1 MVSNSMLPS
10 LLRKQMGYAPQHQ
23 PFYTFLNG
31 AWRAPVHLPA
41 PKPAAEALQSFHLI
55 TWNIDFMAPQP
66 KARMAS
72 ALSYL
77 EGLVSS
83 IPMSSAVVIFLQE
96 MSEVLIP
103 LSHVPNDFTQ
113 LCQAPWI
120 RRRFH
125 MTDIDLSTTNSTYG
139 QVTLVDRRLSVASV
153 SRLPFVSEFERD
165 AILVNIRLASDNNKM
180 LRLCNVH
187 LDSMHGN
194 LRPIQWKAL
203 AKHLQSHE
211 DAAASIVAGDCNAN
225 QPRDQTEPQNNGF
238 KDAYLELGGTEG
250 DEDGMT
256 WGFQSLNWKR
266 FGRSR
271 MDKIVFWGEVEVK
284 SLERIGVGLEVEDE
298 DAREQLTD
306 EGELPFVTDH
316 YGLMGHFNID
326 NHLATIDYEEEA
338 GHGGQEGE
346 YLFPP
351 IT

>member
-1 MVSNSMLPS
+1 M
-10 LLRKQMGYAPQHQ
+10 
-23 PFYTFLNG
+23 
-31 AWRAPVHLPA
+31 
-41 PKPAAEALQSFHLI
+41 AE
-55 TWNIDFMAPQP
+55 QP

-96 MSEVLIP
+96 MNEVLIP

-165 AILVNIRLASDNNKM
+165 AILVDIRLASDNNKM

-187 LDSMHGN
+187 LDSMHGS

-203 AKHLQSHE
+203 AKHL
-211 DAAASIVAGDCNAN
+211 
-225 QPRDQTEPQNNGF
+225 
-238 KDAYLELGGTEG
+238 
-250 DEDGMT
+250 
-256 WGFQSLNWKR
+256 
-266 FGRSR
+266 
-271 MDKIVFWGEVEVK
+271 
-284 SLERIGVGLEVEDE
+284 
-298 DAREQLTD
+298 
-306 EGELPFVTDH
+306 
-316 YGLMGHFNID
+316 
-326 NHLATIDYEEEA
+326 
-338 GHGGQEGE
+338 
-346 YLFPP
+346 
-351 IT
+351 